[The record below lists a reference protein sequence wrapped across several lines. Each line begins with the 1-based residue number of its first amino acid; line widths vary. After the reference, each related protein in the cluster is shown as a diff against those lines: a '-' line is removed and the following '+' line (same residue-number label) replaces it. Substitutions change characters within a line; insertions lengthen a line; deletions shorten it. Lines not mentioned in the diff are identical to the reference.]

1 MNYKPTHFTND
12 NGDVLH
18 EAFYRLG
25 REYGYIFKDVIV
37 KAKIDPEKGLK
48 YSIYNQEDT
57 VLAGCNP
64 ALIERLIESFD
75 EWLGESGYY
84 YDLEGG
90 EDRWIVSKNEARD
103 EEAKQEIQNLI
114 KKIISKNTPD
124 KAAQLITDTIDI
136 ASTHI
141 ANNLKNE

>member
-25 REYGYIFKDVIV
+25 REYGYIFKDVVVRAEIE
-37 KAKIDPEKGLK
+37 PEKGLK

-64 ALIERLIESFD
+64 LLVERLVENLS
-75 EWLGESGYY
+75 EWLGDAGDY
-84 YDLEGG
+84 YDLEGE
-90 EDRWIVSKNEARD
+90 EDRWIVFKDKSQD
-103 EEAKQEIQNLI
+103 EEAKQEMQKLI
-114 KKIISKNTPD
+114 EKIITQNEPG
-124 KAAQLITDTIDI
+124 KAAQIIMKMEDLI
-136 ASTHI
+136 
-141 ANNLKNE
+141 

>member
-12 NGDVLH
+12 NGDALH

-25 REYGYIFKDVIV
+25 REYGYIFKDVVVRAEIE
-37 KAKIDPEKGLK
+37 PEKGLK

-64 ALIERLIESFD
+64 LLVERLVENLS
-75 EWLGESGYY
+75 EWLGDAGDY

-90 EDRWIVSKNEARD
+90 EDRWIVFKDESQD
-103 EEAKQEIQNLI
+103 EEAKQEKQKLIEMIITQNE
-114 KKIISKNTPD
+114 PG
-124 KAAQLITDTIDI
+124 KAAQIIMKMEDLI
-136 ASTHI
+136 
-141 ANNLKNE
+141 